1 MNKRALWKDIFRE
14 IGHTKARF
22 ISIFAIIM
30 LGVCFFSG
38 IKAAGPD
45 MLDTASSFYQ
55 DTRLMDLKVQ
65 STYGLTE
72 EDIALLKTVPET
84 DVVQPG
90 YSADVFA
97 GDNGDILKVFS
108 YNTEKP
114 LNQYRLLDGR
124 LPEQSGEIVLDDV
137 LSGEYKLGDKVKF
150 SGNKEDTGAA
160 ESFKKLEYTVVG
172 FVRSPQFIEKSNRG
186 TSTIGKGTADAFAAI
201 PESDFKL
208 PVYSEAYLSFKDAA
222 GIKAYSAEYESL
234 MEQHTRAVEQAMSGV
249 PEARLSEL
257 RSEAEAKLAKGRAEV
272 AAAEQQIAAAAQ
284 QRAQRNQA
292 GAQQKDQG
300 QPQVQAENAE
310 VMVKK
315 LAEAKEKLAEGERQ
329 LAALELPKIYVTDRS
344 ANPGYAEYKDNADR
358 LSAIASVFP
367 VFFFLI
373 AALVSLTTMTRMV
386 EEHRLQIGTLK
397 ALGYGNSD
405 IMAKFLVYGTI
416 ASLAGSA
423 VGLAVG
429 FSVLPVIIFNAY
441 SSLYNLPDL
450 IKSFYPSYS
459 VISVIVALVCTTLTA
474 WFAARVEL
482 RANASVLMRPK
493 APKSGQRIVL
503 ERITWVWK
511 RLSFAHKV
519 TARNLFRYKQRM
531 FMTVFGVAGCTA
543 LILTGFG
550 LKDSIGGIA
559 PQQFG
564 AIMKYDAL
572 VALHPDAEEA
582 AQNSYEQLLADNP
595 EITGTLD
602 VAQETMTARAKG
614 VNDQDVNL
622 FIPAATDSLP
632 DFVQLRDRVSGEAR
646 ELTEEGAVISEKLAK
661 LYGIKPG
668 DNLTLVNSKNAS
680 FDVHVTGISENY
692 VLHYVY
698 MTPAYYTSVFGK
710 EPVFNTTLLNYTAQD
725 SAWEDQ
731 FGEQLT
737 KNDRVAAVSFSSSIG
752 SAFDETMKSM
762 DVVTLVLIVSAA
774 ALAFVVL
781 YNLTNINVSER
792 IRELSTIK
800 VLGFYD
806 NEVTMY
812 IYRENILL
820 TLLGIA
826 AGSGLGI
833 VLHSYVLQTAELDA
847 TMFAPIIHWPSY
859 IYAALLTMVFSGI
872 VMAFMHIKLKRIHM
886 IEALKSVE

>member
-45 MLDTASSFYQ
+45 MLDTAGTFYGG
-55 DTRLMDLKVQ
+55 TRLMDLKVQ

-72 EDIALLKTVPET
+72 DDVALLKQVPEV
-84 DVVQPG
+84 DVLQPG

-97 GDNGDILKVFS
+97 GDNGVILKVLS
-108 YNTEKP
+108 YNADKP
-114 LNQYRLLDGR
+114 LNQYRLMEGR
-124 LPEQSGEIVLDDV
+124 LPEQSGEIVLDD
-137 LSGEYKLGDKVKF
+137 LLDKKYALGDTVVF
-150 SGNKEDTGAA
+150 SGNGTDAILSEKFGT
-160 ESFKKLEYTVVG
+160 LEYTVVG
-172 FVRSPQFIEKSNRG
+172 FVRSPQFIEKNNRG

-208 PVYSEAYLSFKDAA
+208 PVYTEAYLSFKDTA
-222 GIKAYSAEYESL
+222 GAEAYSPEYESL
-234 MEQHTRAVEQAMSGV
+234 MEQHTTSVEQAMSGV
-249 PEARLSEL
+249 PEARLAEL
-257 RSEAEAKLAKGRAEV
+257 RAEGEAELAKGRMEL
-272 AAAEQQIAAAAQ
+272 AAAEQQQALLAEENTASEKLAAA
-284 QRAQRNQA
+284 
-292 GAQQKDQG
+292 K
-300 QPQVQAENAE
+300 AE
-310 VMVKK
+310 
-315 LAEAKEKLAEGERQ
+315 LAEGERQ
-329 LAALELPKIYVTDRS
+329 LAALKPPKIYVTDRNV
-344 ANPGYAEYKDNADR
+344 NPGYAEYKDNADR

-397 ALGYGNSD
+397 ALGYGNRD
-405 IMAKFLVYGTI
+405 IMAKFLVYGTL
-416 ASLAGSA
+416 ASLTGSA

-429 FSVLPVIIFNAY
+429 FTLLPTIIFNAY

-450 IKSFYPSYS
+450 IRSFYPSYS

-474 WFAARVEL
+474 WFAARIEL
-482 RANASVLMRPK
+482 RGKASVLMRPK
-493 APKSGQRIVL
+493 APKNGQRIIL
-503 ERITWVWK
+503 ERVSFVWK
-511 RLSFAHKV
+511 RLSFVQKV

-550 LKDSIGGIA
+550 LKDSIGSIA
-559 PQQFG
+559 GQQFG
-564 AIMKYDAL
+564 TIMKYDAL
-572 VALHPDAEEA
+572 VALRTDAPAA
-582 AQNSYEQLLADNP
+582 AQKSYEQLISGESAI
-595 EITGTLD
+595 EGTLN
-602 VAQETMTARAKG
+602 VAQESMIAHAQG

-622 FIPAATDSLP
+622 FVPEAMDSLS
-632 DFVQLRDRVSGEAR
+632 DYVELRERISGEGQKLAA
-646 ELTEEGAVISEKLAK
+646 EGAVISEKLAK
-661 LYGIKPG
+661 LYGLEPG
-668 DNLTLVNSKNAS
+668 DTLTLVDSRNELFNIRI
-680 FDVHVTGISENY
+680 TGITENY
-692 VLHYVY
+692 VLHYAY
-698 MTPAYYTSVFGK
+698 MTPAYYSSVFGK
-710 EPVFNTTLLNYTAQD
+710 EPVYNTSLLNYNVQD

-731 FGEQLT
+731 FGEKLT
-737 KNDRVAAVSFSSSIG
+737 GSERVAAVSFSSSVG

-833 VLHSYVLQTAELDA
+833 VLHSFVLQTAELDA
-847 TMFAPIIHWPSY
+847 TMFAPIIKWPSY

-872 VMAFMHIKLKRIHM
+872 VMAFMHMKLKRIHM

>member
-1 MNKRALWKDIFRE
+1 MTKRALWKDTFRE

-45 MLDTASSFYQ
+45 MLDTAGTFFEEKQ
-55 DTRLMDLKVQ
+55 LMDLKVQ
-65 STYGLTE
+65 STLGLTE
-72 EDIALLKTVPET
+72 DELMLLKAVPG
-84 DVVQPG
+84 VAGLQPG

-97 GDNGDILKVFS
+97 GDNGTLLKVFS
-108 YNTEKP
+108 YNP
-114 LNQYRLLDGR
+114 DQALNRYRLMDGR
-124 LPEQSGEIVLDDV
+124 LPEQSGEIVLDDLLAV
-137 LSGEYKLGDKVKF
+137 EYALGDKIVF
-150 SGNKEDTGAA
+150 TGNGTEAGLSA
-160 ESFKKLEYTVVG
+160 SFETPEYTVVG

-186 TSTIGKGTADAFAAI
+186 TSTIGKGTTDAFAVISEA
-201 PESDFKL
+201 DFKL
-208 PVYSEAYLSFKDAA
+208 PVYTEAYLSFGDTA
-222 GIKAYSAEYESL
+222 GVKAYSAEYETL
-234 MEQHTRAVEQAMSGV
+234 LEQHTEAVEQAMAGV

-257 RSEAEAKLAKGRAEV
+257 RAEGEAELAKGRAELE
-272 AAAEQQIAAAAQ
+272 AAEQQLAQAAGQ
-284 QRAQRNQA
+284 LTEEQRQAQA
-292 GAQQKDQG
+292 GAG
-300 QPQVQAENAE
+300 SGAAEQ
-310 VMVKK
+310 
-315 LAEAKEKLAEGERQ
+315 LEAAREELAEGEAQ
-329 LAALELPKIYVTDRS
+329 LAALTLPKIYVTDRN

-397 ALGYGNSD
+397 ALGYGNRD
-405 IMAKFLVYGTI
+405 IMAKFLVYGTL
-416 ASLAGSA
+416 ASLAGAA

-429 FSVLPVIIFNAY
+429 FTLLPAIIFDAY

-459 VISVIVALVCTTLTA
+459 IISIIVALVCTTLTA

-482 RANASVLMRPK
+482 RGNAAVLMRPK
-493 APKSGQRIVL
+493 APKSGQRILL
-503 ERITWVWK
+503 ERITFVWK
-511 RLSFAHKV
+511 RLSFVQKV

-550 LKDSIGGIA
+550 LKDSIGSIA
-559 PQQFG
+559 PKQFG
-564 AIMKYDAL
+564 VIMKYDAL
-572 VALHPDAEEA
+572 VALQTDATAEA
-582 AQNSYEQLLADNP
+582 QQSYEQLISGEPA
-595 EITGTLD
+595 IAGTLD
-602 VAQETMTARAKG
+602 VAQETMTARASG
-614 VNDQDVNL
+614 VNDQDVYL
-622 FIPAATDSLP
+622 FVPEAADSLS
-632 DFVQLRDRVSGEAR
+632 DYVSLQDRSTGEAR
-646 ELTEEGAVISEKLAK
+646 KLTDEGVIISEKLAK
-661 LYGIKPG
+661 LYGLKAG
-668 DNLTLVNSKNAS
+668 DTLTLADSKNEP
-680 FDVHVTGISENY
+680 FGLLVTGITENY
-692 VLHYVY
+692 VMHYAY

-710 EPVFNTTLLNYTAQD
+710 EPVFNTSLLNYNAPD
-725 SAWEDQ
+725 SAWEEQ
-731 FGEQLT
+731 FGERLT
-737 KNDRVAAVSFSSSIG
+737 ANGRVAAVSFSSSVG
-752 SAFDETMKSM
+752 TAFDDTMKSM

-833 VLHSYVLQTAELDA
+833 VLHSFVLQTAELDA
-847 TMFAPIIHWPSY
+847 TMFAPVIEWPSY
-859 IYAALLTMVFSGI
+859 IYAAVLTMLFSGI